1 MSSFSAG
8 PIRMARRV
16 RAVLASIAFGRPNA
30 LVKGQ
35 SPLIP
40 PYRKEKCV
48 LRKRPIK
55 LSLRLNEEEH
65 KHLKMMALM
74 TGFSIEQYLRNL
86 IMGEVMKPRPKT
98 EIAEIKRQLA
108 AIGNNVNQIA
118 KIANTYDRV
127 RQTDVEYIVEM
138 QTKIWLMMKRL

>member
-1 MSSFSAG
+1 M
-8 PIRMARRV
+8 
-16 RAVLASIAFGRPNA
+16 
-30 LVKGQ
+30 
-35 SPLIP
+35 
-40 PYRKEKCV
+40 
-48 LRKRPIK
+48 RKRQIK

-86 IMGEVMKPRPKT
+86 IMGEAMKPRPKT

>member
-1 MSSFSAG
+1 M
-8 PIRMARRV
+8 
-16 RAVLASIAFGRPNA
+16 
-30 LVKGQ
+30 
-35 SPLIP
+35 
-40 PYRKEKCV
+40 
-48 LRKRPIK
+48 RKRPIK

-86 IMGEVMKPRPKT
+86 IMGEAMKPRPKT

-127 RQTDVEYIVEM
+127 RQTDMEYIVEM

>member
-1 MSSFSAG
+1 M
-8 PIRMARRV
+8 
-16 RAVLASIAFGRPNA
+16 
-30 LVKGQ
+30 
-35 SPLIP
+35 
-40 PYRKEKCV
+40 
-48 LRKRPIK
+48 RKRPIK

-74 TGFSIEQYLRNL
+74 TDFSIEQYLRNL
-86 IMGEVMKPRPKT
+86 IMGEAMKPRPKT

-127 RQTDVEYIVEM
+127 RQSDVEYIVEM
-138 QTKIWLMMKRL
+138 QTKIWLMMKGL